1 MAIKKHNF
9 FKLACLL
16 VTVLIAGVMIACGN
30 NSEVDF
36 VKKYKVD
43 LANTEDVS
51 GLLQKAIDELPENGV
66 LFLQDGTYPIKT
78 ALEFK
83 SNMTFKLSDNAV
95 LVNEIPN
102 KSALMAFNH
111 PLKHDKAEGNSNI
124 TIEGGIWNMNGAVGI
139 DGVPGNLPNA
149 ETAGALG
156 LAYASNITL
165 RNITFKDSF
174 NGHVMQLCAVDQ
186 VLVENCRFEGQGFLG
201 DGNRT
206 RELIQIEPGSIK
218 GYPYTKEQ
226 DVKPTTNVTV
236 RGCHFGG
243 SELCPQ
249 YMVAI
254 GNHGQQNGVKCS
266 DIIIEDCTFENAAW
280 AAIRFW
286 AYDRVTIQNNSF
298 FMSDDSTQKERY
310 AILADSH
317 PQGAVIAKDGAENT
331 TELVIKNN
339 TFSIT
344 AEDVSAIGIKG
355 NGGSPKKPKNVSILE
370 NTITGNNTALA
381 IDLYRVEN
389 CVIKNNV
396 VDGFV
401 QHVYAEK
408 SDGQATTDLEVEY
421 AE

>member
-1 MAIKKHNF
+1 MAIKKHKYL
-9 FKLACLL
+9 KLMCLV
-16 VTVLIAGVMIACGN
+16 VTVFIAGVMISCGN

-36 VKKYKVD
+36 VKKYNVD
-43 LANTEDVS
+43 LANAEDVS
-51 GLLQKAIDELPENGV
+51 ELLQKAIDALPENGV

-78 ALEFK
+78 ALEFQ
-83 SNMTFKLSDNAV
+83 SNMTFQLSDNAV
-95 LVNEIPN
+95 LVNEIPD

-124 TIEGGIWNMNGAVGI
+124 TIEGGIWNMNGAVGA
-139 DGVPGNLPNA
+139 DGVPQNLPNA

-201 DGNRT
+201 NGNRT

-226 DVKPTTNVTV
+226 DVKPTTNVTIK
-236 RGCHFGG
+236 GCHFGG
-243 SELCPQ
+243 SELSPQ

-286 AYDRVTIQNNSF
+286 AYDRVTIQNNRF
-298 FMSDDSTQKERY
+298 FMSDDSTQKDRY

-317 PQGAVIAKDGAENT
+317 PQGAVIAKNGAENT
-331 TELVIKNN
+331 TELVIQNN

-344 AEDVSAIGIKG
+344 AEDVRAIGIKG

-389 CVIKNNV
+389 CVIENNV

-401 QHVYAEK
+401 RHVYAEK
-408 SDGQATTDLEVEY
+408 SNGQVTTDLEAEY